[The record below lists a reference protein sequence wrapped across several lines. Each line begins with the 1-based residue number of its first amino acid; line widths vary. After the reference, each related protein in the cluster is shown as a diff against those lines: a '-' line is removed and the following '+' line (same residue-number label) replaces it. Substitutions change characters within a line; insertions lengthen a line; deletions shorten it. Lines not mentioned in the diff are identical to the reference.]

1 MAHEIETT
9 FYVGEKPWH
18 GLGLCIE
25 EAPTSADALKYAG
38 LDWEVVKRPLDIR
51 LEDNKHLASPVFA
64 TVRSTDNSFFGTVSD
79 RYKIVQNKDAF
90 AFTDL
95 LLKNDFGIPVTYE
108 TAGALFGGKRVW
120 MLAKLPLHE
129 ILGDQIVPYIVIT
142 NTFDGKGAVKVAM
155 TPTRVVCNN
164 TLNIALAN
172 APRTW
177 STKHA
182 GNMEAKIKDAED
194 TLQLAQEYMKALTSK
209 AETMQQE
216 TIRLAQVNDIL
227 EELWPTHVFGA
238 ERANANNM
246 QVHNDIIEIYKE
258 KEDLQKFENTKW
270 GFYNAVAD
278 WESHVGPR
286 KEAPSFQERKFASFI
301 DGSTKL
307 SVVEELLAA
316 V

>member
-9 FYVGEKPWH
+9 FYTGEVPWH
-18 GLGLCIE
+18 GLGVHVE
-25 EAPTSADALKYAG
+25 EAPTSADALIYAG
-38 LDWEVVKRPLDIR
+38 LDWEVVKRPMDIR
-51 LEDNKHLASPVFA
+51 LSDGTYIESPVFA
-64 TVRSTDNSFFGTVSD
+64 NIRNTDNAFFGSVSD
-79 RYKIVQNKDAF
+79 RYKIVQNKEAF

-95 LLKNDFGIPVTYE
+95 LLQNDFGIPVTYE
-108 TAGALFGGKRVW
+108 TAGSLFGGKRVW

-129 ILGDQIVPYIVIT
+129 ILGDKIVPYIVIT

-164 TLNIALAN
+164 TLTLGLAN
-172 APRTW
+172 ATRTW

-182 GNMEAKIKDAED
+182 GNMEAKIRDAED
-194 TLQLAQEYMKALTSK
+194 TLNLAQEYMKALTEK
-209 AETMQQE
+209 ADVMQQE
-216 TIRLAQVNDIL
+216 KIRLSEVNEIL
-227 EELWPTHVFGA
+227 EQIWPTRVFGA
-238 ERANANNM
+238 ERANMNNM
-246 QVHNDIIEIYKE
+246 QVHNNILEIYKE

-286 KEAPSFQERKFASFI
+286 KVAPSFQERKFASFI